1 MVLVSELVWWL
12 CGMRV
17 KVGMEIRVTIRIGL
31 GFGWAWVSDGVMVE

>member
-1 MVLVSELVWWL
+1 MVLESEWVWWL

-17 KVGMEIRVTIRIGL
+17 KVGMKIRVTIRIGL